1 MDRKYK
7 INEHSLKMTLNQ
19 KQLDKLKE
27 IADANGYTNFYSLA
41 DDLLHAYISKN
52 RSSLL
57 RSAVEYQKT
66 SYAYVQLSTKNYKA
80 IDTFCKANEIGKK
93 LYLQLIMKEILS
105 NVKKNE
111 IETIPERKTTPEG
124 PFTEEESRLLYESL
138 S

>member
-7 INEHSLKMTLNQ
+7 LNQHSLKMTLNE
-19 KQLDKLKE
+19 KQLAILKDVAE
-27 IADANGYTNFYSLA
+27 ANGYNNFYSLA

-52 RSSLL
+52 RRSLL
-57 RSAVEYQKT
+57 KSSIEYHKT
-66 SYAYVQLSTKNYKA
+66 SYTYVQLSPKNFKA
-80 IDTFCKANEIGKK
+80 IDIFCKANEIGKK

-105 NVKKNE
+105 NIKKNE
-111 IETIPERKTTPEG
+111 INTVPERKTTIEG

>member
-7 INEHSLKMTLNQ
+7 INEHSLKLTLNS

-27 IADANGYTNFYSLA
+27 IANANGYNNFYSLA
-41 DDLLHAYISKN
+41 DDLIHAYITKN
-52 RSSLL
+52 RRSLL
-57 RSAVEYQKT
+57 RSSIDYQQT
-66 SYAYVQLSTKNYKA
+66 SHAYVQLSTKNYRA
-80 IDTFCKANEIGKK
+80 LDVFCKANEIGKK
-93 LYLQLIMKEILS
+93 LFLQLIMKEILS

-111 IETIPERKTTPEG
+111 IDNIPERKIPGGE